1 MKIKVKN
8 YKNSNCAILFLK
20 GGKII
25 LSIEIQKKGK
35 QMENRKVSRPEEVF
49 NLKEVQEIKDAIQ
62 EHFLFLGLDRANN
75 IRNISLLGI
84 GTSSHIEIDIKYIVR
99 TALVTGS
106 DKVILVHNHPSN
118 LLKPSLEDKEISN
131 ITNQLLRAF
140 NIRFLD
146 HIIVG
151 ENSYNS
157 MGALELIDEKYESER
172 TKLIS
177 KITLMEENE
186 KLKDEVVKLKK
197 ELKNYKNMRKEAEE
211 EYE

>member
-1 MKIKVKN
+1 
-8 YKNSNCAILFLK
+8 
-20 GGKII
+20 
-25 LSIEIQKKGK
+25 
-35 QMENRKVSRPEEVF
+35 MENRKISRPEEVF

-118 LLKPSLEDKEISN
+118 SLEPSFQDKEISN
-131 ITNQLLRAF
+131 VTNQLLRAF
-140 NIRFLD
+140 NIQFLD

-157 MGALELIDEKYESER
+157 MGALELIDENYESER
-172 TKLIS
+172 TKLIN
-177 KITLMEENE
+177 KIILMEENE
-186 KLKDEVVKLKK
+186 KLKDEVIKLKK
-197 ELKNYKNMRKEAEE
+197 ELTKYKNMEKEVED

>member
-1 MKIKVKN
+1 MEKRKI
-8 YKNSNCAILFLK
+8 
-20 GGKII
+20 
-25 LSIEIQKKGK
+25 
-35 QMENRKVSRPEEVF
+35 SRPEEVF

-84 GTSSHIEIDIKYIVR
+84 GSSSHIEIDIKYIVR

-118 LLKPSLEDKEISN
+118 SLEPSFQDKEISN

-140 NIRFLD
+140 NIQFLD

-157 MGALELIDEKYESER
+157 MGALELIDENYESER
-172 TKLIS
+172 TKLIN
-177 KITLMEENE
+177 KIILMEENE
-186 KLKDEVVKLKK
+186 KLKDEVIKLKK
-197 ELKNYKNMRKEAEE
+197 ELKKYKNMEKEVED

>member
-1 MKIKVKN
+1 
-8 YKNSNCAILFLK
+8 
-20 GGKII
+20 
-25 LSIEIQKKGK
+25 
-35 QMENRKVSRPEEVF
+35 MENRKISRPEEVF

-118 LLKPSLEDKEISN
+118 SLEPSFQDKEISN

-140 NIRFLD
+140 NIQFLD

-157 MGALELIDEKYESER
+157 MGVLELIDENYESER
-172 TKLIS
+172 TKLIN
-177 KITLMEENE
+177 KIILMEENE
-186 KLKDEVVKLKK
+186 KLKDEVIKLKK
-197 ELKNYKNMRKEAEE
+197 ELKNYRKMEKETE
-211 EYE
+211 DEYE

>member
-1 MKIKVKN
+1 
-8 YKNSNCAILFLK
+8 
-20 GGKII
+20 
-25 LSIEIQKKGK
+25 
-35 QMENRKVSRPEEVF
+35 MENRKVSRPEEVF

-118 LLKPSLEDKEISN
+118 SLEPSFQDKEISN

-140 NIRFLD
+140 NIQFLD

-157 MGALELIDEKYESER
+157 MGALELIDENYESER
-172 TKLIS
+172 TKLIN
-177 KITLMEENE
+177 KIILMEENE
-186 KLKDEVVKLKK
+186 KLKDEVIKLKK
-197 ELKNYKNMRKEAEE
+197 ELKNYRKMEKETE
-211 EYE
+211 DEYE

>member
-1 MKIKVKN
+1 
-8 YKNSNCAILFLK
+8 
-20 GGKII
+20 
-25 LSIEIQKKGK
+25 
-35 QMENRKVSRPEEVF
+35 MENRKISRPEEVF

-75 IRNISLLGI
+75 IKNISLLGI

-118 LLKPSLEDKEISN
+118 SLEPSFQDKEISN

-140 NIRFLD
+140 NIQFLD

-157 MGALELIDEKYESER
+157 MGALELIDENYESER
-172 TKLIS
+172 TKLIN
-177 KITLMEENE
+177 KIILMEENE
-186 KLKDEVVKLKK
+186 KLKDEVIKLKK
-197 ELKNYKNMRKEAEE
+197 ELKNYRKMEKETE
-211 EYE
+211 DEYE